1 MRSERGNWVAN
12 YDASPGGCK
21 KSLRCQFGR
30 FYDQK
35 KVGNN
40 SARHN
45 NYKKV
50 GNSSKSKLQ
59 VRASP
64 GQWAKFDP
72 FGFAMLWTNALL
84 VTSPMHNYKMHIEL
98 KFRPSVTFPFRYV
111 RQASSNLN
119 EFPLC
124 IVVID

>member
-72 FGFAMLWTNALL
+72 FGFAMLWTNARL
-84 VTSPMHNYKMHIEL
+84 
-98 KFRPSVTFPFRYV
+98 
-111 RQASSNLN
+111 SSY
-119 EFPLC
+119 E
-124 IVVID
+124 